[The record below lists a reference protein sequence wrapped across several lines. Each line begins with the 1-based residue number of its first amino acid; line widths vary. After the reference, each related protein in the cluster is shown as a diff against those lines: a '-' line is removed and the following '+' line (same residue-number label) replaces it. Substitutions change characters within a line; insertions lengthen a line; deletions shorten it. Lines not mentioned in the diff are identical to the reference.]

1 MMHRISSEGER
12 GEFGFAPS
20 GGGYAMRAV
29 RLAMRPRFRAL
40 PRFILRLFAAGG
52 LLLAGYAAGPAKAPT
67 FAFAEGDIVF
77 QSLPHEPLVD
87 AIESCT
93 RSPYSPCGLV
103 RRAGEGWVVVEAIEP
118 VKETPLAEWVARAR
132 DKKYAVARL
141 RPEFRDQIP
150 AMIAAARTFRGRPYD
165 IRYEM
170 DDAKIYCSELVF
182 KAFKAAT
189 GGAELGR
196 TQRLGELDWQPSRA
210 VIEKIEGGPV
220 PLDRVMITP
229 RAVAEA
235 AQVELVRPLA
245 AD

>member
-1 MMHRISSEGER
+1 MHPWIYSLS
-12 GEFGFAPS
+12 
-20 GGGYAMRAV
+20 
-29 RLAMRPRFRAL
+29 RPVSWL
-40 PRFILRLFAAGG
+40 CAAA
-52 LLLAGYAAGPAKAPT
+52 LLLVAVVLLGSGAAGPAKAPA

-87 AIESCT
+87 VIESCT
-93 RSPYSPCGLV
+93 RSPYSHCGLV
-103 RRAGEGWVVVEAIEP
+103 RQAGDGWVVVEAIEP

-141 RPEFRDQIP
+141 RPEFRDRIP
-150 AMIAAARTFRGRPYD
+150 AMIAAARTFLGRPYD
-165 IRYEM
+165 IRYDM

-220 PLDRVMITP
+220 PLERVMITP